1 MAESARHII
10 AQSIQSPLGHLPTIL
25 AFMTMSMLIKHGQVV
40 TPQGVIGS
48 DLFIEGDTIAAIGVR
63 LDLKADQTI
72 DATGKYVIPG
82 GIDVH
87 THLDAPVGGTVSS
100 DDFETGTRAAACGGT
115 TCIIDFATQSKG
127 HRLSEAYSTWRQK
140 ASKASIDY
148 GLHMIIVDAEE
159 GRIDEI
165 DGLID
170 EGVTSFKLFTAY
182 PGALMVDDATIL
194 QVMLRAGKRGALV
207 ALHAENESAIDHLVH
222 KALAEGRTAPI
233 EHALTR
239 PASAEAEAVH
249 RVIALARSAD
259 VPVYIVH
266 VTSAPALEE
275 ISRSRKNGT
284 RVFGETCPQ
293 YLLLTQQDL
302 SRPNFEG
309 AKFVLTPPLRTR
321 ADQDALWKGLRDGD
335 LQIVSTDHCPF
346 MFETQKRAG
355 LNDFTK
361 IPNGGP
367 GIENRLQLLHH
378 FGVNKGKLSVS
389 KWVELISVNPA
400 KMFGLYPKKGALE
413 VGSDA
418 DIVIWD
424 PAQEHTISAATH
436 HMRVDYSMYEG
447 MKVVGN
453 ADTVISRGEVI
464 VARNEWLGRPGRGRY
479 LRRSCYAGAWG
490 E

>member
-1 MAESARHII
+1 MHASA
-10 AQSIQSPLGHLPTIL
+10 SNPPGHPPTIL
-25 AFMTMSMLIKHGQVV
+25 AFMTMAILIIHGQVV
-40 TPQGVIGS
+40 TPQGVVAS
-48 DLFIEGDTIAAIGVR
+48 DVFIENEVISAVGQG
-63 LDLKADQTI
+63 LDRKAEQTI

-100 DDFETGTRAAACGGT
+100 DNFESGTRAAAFGGT
-115 TCIIDFATQSKG
+115 TSIIDFATQSKG
-127 HRLSEAYSTWRQK
+127 HTLREAYATWREK

-148 GLHMIIVDAEE
+148 GLHMIVVDVEE
-159 GRIDEI
+159 GRINEI
-165 DGLID
+165 DALVD

-194 QVMLRAGKRGALV
+194 QVMIRAGKRGALV
-207 ALHAENESAIDHLVH
+207 AVHAEDESAIDHLVH

-239 PASAEAEAVH
+239 PASAEAEAVR
-249 RVIALARSAD
+249 RVLALARSAD
-259 VPVYIVH
+259 LPVYIVH
-266 VTSAPALEE
+266 VSSAQALEE

-309 AKFVLTPPLRTR
+309 AKFVLTPPLRSP
-321 ADQDALWKGLRDGD
+321 ADQDALWKGLGAGD
-335 LQIVSTDHCPF
+335 IQVVSTDHCPF
-346 MFETQKRAG
+346 MFKTQKSAG

-367 GIENRLQLLHH
+367 GIENRLQLLYHY
-378 FGVNKGKLSVS
+378 GVNEGRLSL
-389 KWVELISVNPA
+389 KQWVDLVSVNPA
-400 KMFGLYPKKGALE
+400 KLFGLYPKKGAVE

-418 DIVIWD
+418 DVVIWN
-424 PAQEHTISAATH
+424 PNAEHIISASTH
-436 HMRVDYSMYEG
+436 HMQVDYSMYEG
-447 MKVVGN
+447 ITVRGN
-453 ADTVISRGEVI
+453 ADTVISRGEII
-464 VARNEWLGRPGRGRY
+464 VDRDVWLGKAGRGRY
-479 LRRSCYAGAWG
+479 VKRSCFAAAWG
-490 E
+490 G

>member
-1 MAESARHII
+1 M
-10 AQSIQSPLGHLPTIL
+10 SI
-25 AFMTMSMLIKHGQVV
+25 LIKNGQVV
-40 TPQGVIGS
+40 TPHGVSIA
-48 DLFIEGDTIAAIGVR
+48 DVFIENETIVAIGDR
-63 LDLKADQTI
+63 TDRRADKTL

-87 THLDAPVGGTVSS
+87 THLDAPVGGTISS
-100 DDFETGTRAAACGGT
+100 DDFETGTRAAAFGGT
-115 TCIIDFATQSKG
+115 TCIIDFATQTKG
-127 HRLSEAYSTWRQK
+127 HSLSEAYATWRQK
-140 ASKASIDY
+140 AAKATIDF
-148 GLHMIIVDAEE
+148 GLHMIIVDASD
-159 GRIDEI
+159 GRIEELDS
-165 DGLID
+165 LID

-207 ALHAENESAIDHLVH
+207 AVHAENGSAIEYLVR

-239 PASAEAEAVH
+239 PAIAEAEAVH
-249 RVIALARSAD
+249 RVIALARIAD

-266 VTSAPALEE
+266 VSSADALEE
-275 ISRSRKNGT
+275 ISRAQKNSI

-293 YLLLTQQDL
+293 YLFLTQEDL
-302 SRPNFEG
+302 ARPNFEG

-321 ADQDALWKGLRDGD
+321 SDHDALWKGLQAGE
-335 LQIVSTDHCPF
+335 LNVVSTDHCPF
-346 MFETQKRAG
+346 MFETQKRMG
-355 LNDFTK
+355 MNDFTK

-367 GIENRLQLLHH
+367 GIENRLQLLYH
-378 FGVNKGKLSVS
+378 FGVNEGKFSLQ
-389 KWVELISVNPA
+389 KWVELVSLNPA
-400 KMFGLYPKKGALE
+400 KMFGLYPKKGTLE

-424 PAQEHTISAATH
+424 PAKKHTISAETH

-453 ADTVISRGEVI
+453 ADTVISRGEII
-464 VARNEWLGRPGRGRY
+464 VAHNEWLGAPGRGRY
-479 LRRSCYAGAWG
+479 LRRSCFAAAWG
-490 E
+490 G